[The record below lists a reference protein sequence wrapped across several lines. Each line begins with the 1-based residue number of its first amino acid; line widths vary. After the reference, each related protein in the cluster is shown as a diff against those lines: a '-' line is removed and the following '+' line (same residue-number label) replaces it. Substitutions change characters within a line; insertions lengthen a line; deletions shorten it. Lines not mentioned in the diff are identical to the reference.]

1 MIAKADKRYYNE
13 RDNAVPRWDVDDRK
27 IGIFDSGMGGLS
39 VLKTAMKL
47 LPEESFVYFGD
58 DGNAPYGVRPAEEII
73 KLSFGCAGFLQQK
86 NVKAIVVA
94 CNTATSAAIND
105 LRATFQVPVVSMEPA
120 IKPALEQAK
129 GDILMLAT
137 PATCA
142 LERYNRLRERL
153 DVDGRV
159 KSLPCGGLVE
169 LVEKGQG
176 TRENVNK
183 VLEAA
188 MTGIQSAGAI
198 VLGCTHFLFV
208 KEQIR
213 RYVYDRF
220 GAGVKLFDGNFGTA
234 RQLARVLEQNGLR
247 TTKKAG
253 AVELYTSGE
262 EQRILPIFK
271 KMLADYSPEESC

>member
-1 MIAKADKRYYNE
+1 
-13 RDNAVPRWDVDDRK
+13 VDDRK

-39 VLKTAMKL
+39 VLKTAMEM
-47 LPEESFVYFGD
+47 LPDESFVYFGD

-86 NVKAIVVA
+86 GVKAIVVA

-105 LRATFQVPVVSMEPA
+105 LRATFRVPVVSMEPA
-120 IKPALEQAK
+120 IKPALERTQ
-129 GDILMLAT
+129 GNVLMLAT

-153 DVDGRV
+153 DVQGRV
-159 KSLPCGGLVE
+159 SSLPCGGLVE
-169 LVEKGQG
+169 LVERGESTQ
-176 TRENVNK
+176 ENVDR
-183 VLEAA
+183 VLEEA
-188 MTGIQSAGAI
+188 MNRIQSAGAV

-213 RYVYDRF
+213 RYVHRRF
-220 GAGVKLFDGNFGTA
+220 GSHVRLFDGNFGTV
-234 RQLARVLEQNGLR
+234 RQLARVLEQHDLK

-253 AVELYTSGE
+253 TVELYTSGDE
-262 EQRILPIFK
+262 MRLLPAFER
-271 KMLADYSPEESC
+271 MLADYSPEESC